1 MIIKRL
7 TLHNFGVYAG
17 TNTFEF
23 HAGKPIVLVGGL
35 NGRGKTT
42 FLEGVLLALYGK
54 NSFAY
59 SEDDEQSYGQYLKAH
74 TNSSDG
80 TNETFVDLDF
90 LMDSEGAEEYEIRR
104 EWNGGKIRIS
114 EKVTVYK
121 DGVINPFLTDNWAM
135 FMENVLPSALSSFFF
150 FDGEKIADLAVEKT
164 SDQMKQSIK
173 ALLGITVL
181 DHLENDLNKVI
192 SRTARN
198 SVNQDEASE
207 LERLR
212 ATKEVA
218 NEKLQKI
225 DETIQKI
232 DKDIAAKQ
240 KQLDKANEDYI
251 ANGGDIVAQRQELIE
266 KRTMLRA
273 KIAGIN
279 DDLLNDAASEL
290 PLLLVKDML
299 YSIREKAEMEQ
310 DQKTVGVAVEKMI
323 KALPAYAEKTSQKT
337 KGIETFLEYYRETF
351 VGKSVKNEFSLSDT
365 ALTQLQLLLDQR
377 LLDRKLNT
385 KENQDNLRNAEN
397 DSFLIDSYLLVDI
410 DEKAIASLYKKI
422 KKLEQ
427 EIGELESKLELA
439 QEKRKTANGVAI
451 TATAEFNKKVESYL
465 KKVELNDDGDRIIK
479 YASMANKI
487 IDRYRI
493 ALQQKKVSDVAATMT
508 KCYKQLANK
517 KTLIDRIDMDP
528 VTLDMI
534 YLNSVGAAVP
544 RKQLSAGEKQLMV
557 IALLWS
563 LAICSKKRL
572 PVIIDTPLSRLDS
585 VHRQAVLKVYFP
597 KASDQ
602 TIILSTDS
610 EIDRNYYEMMKKNI
624 GDEFTL
630 IYDEDTKSTTI
641 KQGYFL
647 EDNK

>member
-198 SVNQDEASE
+198 SVNQDEAAQ

-212 ATKEVA
+212 ATK
-218 NEKLQKI
+218 
-225 DETIQKI
+225 
-232 DKDIAAKQ
+232 
-240 KQLDKANEDYI
+240 
-251 ANGGDIVAQRQELIE
+251 
-266 KRTMLRA
+266 
-273 KIAGIN
+273 
-279 DDLLNDAASEL
+279 
-290 PLLLVKDML
+290 
-299 YSIREKAEMEQ
+299 
-310 DQKTVGVAVEKMI
+310 
-323 KALPAYAEKTSQKT
+323 
-337 KGIETFLEYYRETF
+337 
-351 VGKSVKNEFSLSDT
+351 
-365 ALTQLQLLLDQR
+365 
-377 LLDRKLNT
+377 
-385 KENQDNLRNAEN
+385 
-397 DSFLIDSYLLVDI
+397 
-410 DEKAIASLYKKI
+410 
-422 KKLEQ
+422 
-427 EIGELESKLELA
+427 
-439 QEKRKTANGVAI
+439 
-451 TATAEFNKKVESYL
+451 
-465 KKVELNDDGDRIIK
+465 
-479 YASMANKI
+479 
-487 IDRYRI
+487 
-493 ALQQKKVSDVAATMT
+493 
-508 KCYKQLANK
+508 
-517 KTLIDRIDMDP
+517 
-528 VTLDMI
+528 
-534 YLNSVGAAVP
+534 
-544 RKQLSAGEKQLMV
+544 
-557 IALLWS
+557 
-563 LAICSKKRL
+563 
-572 PVIIDTPLSRLDS
+572 
-585 VHRQAVLKVYFP
+585 
-597 KASDQ
+597 
-602 TIILSTDS
+602 
-610 EIDRNYYEMMKKNI
+610 
-624 GDEFTL
+624 
-630 IYDEDTKSTTI
+630 
-641 KQGYFL
+641 
-647 EDNK
+647 